1 MAMNIRDRIYPLK
14 EKKEKRTRILKHT
27 LLKTFIKELKI
38 RNWTKEIALNHAK
51 SGVKIHADKISDDD
65 KKAGLSPRLKVKV
78 TIAYS

>member
-38 RNWTKEIALNHAK
+38 RN
-51 SGVKIHADKISDDD
+51 
-65 KKAGLSPRLKVKV
+65 
-78 TIAYS
+78 